1 MRTWLVIF
9 RGKLQ
14 SSNRANQRNPR
25 LTNGPQW
32 WKKWYL
38 PSGYV
43 KIAIENGHRNSEL
56 SHYIKVVIFHSCVSL
71 PEGRLFNHP
80 ILQTK
85 KTYSTTFMHKVCE
98 CQLVFT
104 GTKAGISERLQGHQ
118 LRCDRQVAKGEI
130 HHQHLPHPPGEDDAL
145 FGFCHFHLISADRSS
160 CVLSGHFLSAWRSVP
175 VCWLF
180 PRTSPP
186 RRPQHRNMVLVDE
199 SLELPGRS
207 FLIPE
212 TPTGSWLVVKQP
224 LWKIW
229 KSEGVITIANIWKVI
244 KVMFHKPPTS

>member
-85 KTYSTTFMHKVCE
+85 KKHIQPPSCIRSVSANLFLPGTRQGFPSGFRATNFAVTGRLRRARSTISIYHILLGRMMRSSGFVISTWSQQIDQAVFYLATFFLLGDQ
-98 CQLVFT
+98 CQ
-104 GTKAGISERLQGHQ
+104 
-118 LRCDRQVAKGEI
+118 
-130 HHQHLPHPPGEDDAL
+130 
-145 FGFCHFHLISADRSS
+145 SAD
-160 CVLSGHFLSAWRSVP
+160 C
-175 VCWLF
+175 
-180 PRTSPP
+180 
-186 RRPQHRNMVLVDE
+186 
-199 SLELPGRS
+199 SLELLRLVDRNTATWSLSMSLWSSPAAASS
-207 FLIPE
+207 FQRHR
-212 TPTGSWLVVKQP
+212 LVAG
-224 LWKIW
+224 WW
-229 KSEGVITIANIWKVI
+229 
-244 KVMFHKPPTS
+244 